1 MISAP
6 AARAGRREWIGLGVI
21 ALPCLLYAMDLTVL
35 NLAVPRL
42 SADLRPTSA
51 QLLWI
56 VDIYGFVLAGFLVP
70 MGALGD
76 RIGRRRLL
84 LIGAAAFGA
93 ASIGAAFSTSAA
105 MLIASRA
112 ILGIAGATLAPSTL
126 SLIRNMFADPDQRR
140 FAIGVWITSFSAGGM
155 VGPLIGG
162 VVLDHFGWGAVFLLG
177 VPVMILLLIVGPVLL
192 PEYRDPTARPI
203 DFASAALSLAAVLL
217 VIYGIKRAAE
227 GEADRIAALS
237 VVSGLLVGAAF
248 IVRQRW
254 LRDPLIDLELF
265 RVPSFSTALGAYA
278 VGTFLLFG
286 LFYFTGQYLQLVL
299 GLSPLQAGLVNL
311 PFAGASII
319 GSLIVPRM
327 AQRVSATTL
336 LGIGYVIAAIGCWL
350 LTRIDG
356 ASGILIFI
364 VATSLFAFGLAPVF
378 TVATDVI
385 IGAAPPE
392 RAGAASALSETGSE
406 LGGALGIAVLGS
418 IGTAV
423 YRGAMAHAIS
433 AAVPADST
441 EDARRTIGGA
451 LDLAQHLPAPAGAQ
465 LTHAA
470 REAFIRALHQVSLTS
485 AVIACAT
492 AVLIAWTLRSR

>member
-1 MISAP
+1 
-6 AARAGRREWIGLGVI
+6 
-21 ALPCLLYAMDLTVL
+21 
-35 NLAVPRL
+35 
-42 SADLRPTSA
+42 
-51 QLLWI
+51 
-56 VDIYGFVLAGFLVP
+56 
-70 MGALGD
+70 
-76 RIGRRRLL
+76 
-84 LIGAAAFGA
+84 
-93 ASIGAAFSTSAA
+93 
-105 MLIASRA
+105 
-112 ILGIAGATLAPSTL
+112 
-126 SLIRNMFADPDQRR
+126 
-140 FAIGVWITSFSAGGM
+140 
-155 VGPLIGG
+155 
-162 VVLDHFGWGAVFLLG
+162 VFLLG

-192 PEYRDPTARPI
+192 PEYRDPTARRI

-227 GEADRIAALS
+227 GDADWIAAMS
-237 VVSGLLVGAAF
+237 VVSGALVGAAF
-248 IVRQRW
+248 IVRQRL

-265 RVPSFSTALGAYA
+265 RVPSFTTALGAYA

-286 LFYFTGQYLQLVL
+286 IFYFTGQYLQLVL

-327 AQRVSATTL
+327 AQRVSSTKL
-336 LGIGYVIAAIGCWL
+336 LGIGYVIAASGLLL

-356 ASGILIFI
+356 ASGALIFI
-364 VATSLFAFGLAPVF
+364 VASSLFAFGLAPVF

-392 RAGAASALSETGSE
+392 RAGAASAISETGSE

-433 AAVPADST
+433 AAVPPDST

-451 LDLAQHLPAPAGAQ
+451 VALAQHLPAPAGAQ

-470 REAFIRALHQVSLTS
+470 REAFIRALHQASLTS
-485 AVIACAT
+485 AVIAIAT

>member
-1 MISAP
+1 
-6 AARAGRREWIGLGVI
+6 
-21 ALPCLLYAMDLTVL
+21 
-35 NLAVPRL
+35 
-42 SADLRPTSA
+42 
-51 QLLWI
+51 
-56 VDIYGFVLAGFLVP
+56 
-70 MGALGD
+70 
-76 RIGRRRLL
+76 
-84 LIGAAAFGA
+84 
-93 ASIGAAFSTSAA
+93 
-105 MLIASRA
+105 
-112 ILGIAGATLAPSTL
+112 
-126 SLIRNMFADPDQRR
+126 
-140 FAIGVWITSFSAGGM
+140 
-155 VGPLIGG
+155 
-162 VVLDHFGWGAVFLLG
+162 
-177 VPVMILLLIVGPVLL
+177 MILLLIVGPVLL
-192 PEYRDPTARPI
+192 PEYRDPTARRI

-227 GEADRIAALS
+227 GDADRIAALS
-237 VVSGLLVGAAF
+237 VVSGALVGAAF
-248 IVRQRW
+248 IVRQRV

-265 RVPSFSTALGAYA
+265 RVPSFTTALGAYA

-286 LFYFTGQYLQLVL
+286 IFYFTGQYLQLVL

-327 AQRVSATTL
+327 AQRVSSTKL
-336 LGIGYVIAAIGCWL
+336 LGIGYVIAASGCWL

-356 ASGILIFI
+356 ASGALIFI
-364 VATSLFAFGLAPVF
+364 VASSLFAFGLAPVF

-392 RAGAASALSETGSE
+392 RAGAASAISETGSE

-423 YRGAMAHAIS
+423 YRGAMAHAIP
-433 AAVPADST
+433 AAVPPDST

-451 LDLAQHLPAPAGAQ
+451 LALAQHLPAPAGAQ

-470 REAFIRALHQVSLTS
+470 REAFIRALHQASLTS
-485 AVIACAT
+485 AVIAIAT